1 MSEKKNANKNMI
13 KDLRNDFNDERQ
25 KGEMLTVMTGK
36 NYDIVDTSLPPNF
49 FEQII
54 MNEIE
59 LSEGFH
65 YEKLKTLVQ
74 LYLNAIQYYSS
85 AFPEK
90 VRAYQNR
97 LEYLLTQKETL
108 KNLCKMKN
116 EEVKTSKSSTQ
127 IRQSAKTGFMVQ
139 TKNIKHEDI
148 KNKVNKVINDN
159 KSIKEHKK
167 NVKILLNNDLENQNK
182 KWKEKLALKKSKMNS
197 NRPLLRT
204 SCRRFFNTPGPILR
218 KSMNIENKVEISR
231 FEKSGKNLPKY
242 GNIDDDDSEE
252 ENISENNGEEDV
264 LRMFKERHNMD
275 DEKKDSDDEGSI
287 IDDNYNDCMEKID
300 EVEEEI
306 RKDSNKNIIKNIE
319 NKNNNNQEKKLPLKG
334 ILKKKDKNK
343 EIDNKDVNKENNEV
357 KNDENKEKENNQ
369 LEEKANEEKTD
380 EIKKDEENKNV
391 EKNEEIK
398 KDEEIKDKEN
408 KDEVNNN
415 KEENKIEEKNEGNKE
430 EVNKEEEKKEENK
443 KEDKND
449 VEEDNDSLAATNIIK
464 DNNGEI
470 NIEKMKPLE
479 RKKSIVDEIILKDIE
494 PDEDIQKTIEE
505 KMQILNNLKSGNE
518 LGEDSNPQSSSNL
531 PIVTKKEKM
540 EEIPPI
546 FQETMMI
553 VEEKVKEYISSL
565 NNHFYKDTFE
575 DFSLKL
581 KELYDSKYE
590 KYIMINNEY
599 HSSITEKEYS
609 LQNDENLNEEKK
621 IEMQNII
628 DSLKEEQ
635 KDQIDKIVD
644 EYNNNI
650 ILLINEFKQNSFKNN
665 TSIQLL
671 EEYLKLD
678 IYTLIN
684 DAFY

>member
-1 MSEKKNANKNMI
+1 M
-13 KDLRNDFNDERQ
+13 
-25 KGEMLTVMTGK
+25 
-36 NYDIVDTSLPPNF
+36 
-49 FEQII
+49 
-54 MNEIE
+54 
-59 LSEGFH
+59 
-65 YEKLKTLVQ
+65 
-74 LYLNAIQYYSS
+74 
-85 AFPEK
+85 
-90 VRAYQNR
+90 
-97 LEYLLTQKETL
+97 
-108 KNLCKMKN
+108 
-116 EEVKTSKSSTQ
+116 
-127 IRQSAKTGFMVQ
+127 
-139 TKNIKHEDI
+139 
-148 KNKVNKVINDN
+148 
-159 KSIKEHKK
+159 
-167 NVKILLNNDLENQNK
+167 
-182 KWKEKLALKKSKMNS
+182 
-197 NRPLLRT
+197 
-204 SCRRFFNTPGPILR
+204 
-218 KSMNIENKVEISR
+218 
-231 FEKSGKNLPKY
+231 
-242 GNIDDDDSEE
+242 
-252 ENISENNGEEDV
+252 
-264 LRMFKERHNMD
+264 
-275 DEKKDSDDEGSI
+275 
-287 IDDNYNDCMEKID
+287 
-300 EVEEEI
+300 
-306 RKDSNKNIIKNIE
+306 
-319 NKNNNNQEKKLPLKG
+319 
-334 ILKKKDKNK
+334 
-343 EIDNKDVNKENNEV
+343 

-581 KELYDSKYE
+581 KELYDSKYD